1 MSKVLSPTVSTSVR
15 QKPFCRRDLLL
26 GLGAGSLLLGPL
38 GRPRLAF
45 AQTPQA
51 QRRFLVFFTSNGHA
65 SSGFGTNGSGASFSL
80 NPGMSGA
87 ESVKDHVSYINRLSL
102 KNRSDNVR
110 DFHNKLPALL
120 TGKTTMVAATA
131 QGASIDQVVAD
142 LSGKAPLTLKV
153 YTDSVRSSEG
163 NSQLLSWKAPGLPN
177 RNEDK
182 PVSIYRNV
190 FEAALPTEAKTDE
203 GAKRILEQNKSVL
216 DYNLEDL
223 KLFQGRLQNA
233 ESRQQLE
240 VHLERIRFAE
250 KGVADALASGGSG
263 GAVGGVC
270 NNEAA
275 KQAGIYVPPKQ
286 EGVPYN
292 IPNFEKHGDVTRQ
305 LLVAA
310 FACGLKTAGSVMW
323 QWEGG
328 GINPAGGA
336 GKEDDHHFVS
346 HGEGGPAAWQRI
358 DTYYS
363 GQFAKYLNDFK
374 TAGILDDTVVV
385 WATLLRNNG
394 PADHCHNDLK
404 FVVGGG
410 KNLGIRHRQTIDLPS
425 AGGDSAR
432 AAQGSSAWGVNDLW
446 TTVLQAMGGK
456 GNFGDH
462 TKGVIPALWAPA

>member
-1 MSKVLSPTVSTSVR
+1 MSKLLSLTASTSV
-15 QKPFCRRDLLL
+15 QNKPFRRRDLLL

-38 GRPRLAF
+38 ARPRFAF

-51 QRRFLVFFTSNGHA
+51 HRRFMVFFTSNGHA
-65 SSGFGTNGSGASFSL
+65 SSGFGTNGSGASFTL

-87 ESVKDHVSYINRLSL
+87 EAMKDHISYINRLSI
-102 KNRSDNVR
+102 KNRPDSIR

-120 TGKTTMVAATA
+120 TGKTTSGPAT
-131 QGASIDQVVAD
+131 GMGPSIDQVVAD
-142 LSGKAPLTLKV
+142 LSGKAPLTLKI
-153 YTDSVRSSEG
+153 YTDSVRSGEG
-163 NSQLLSWKAPGLPN
+163 NSQLLSWKGPGLPN
-177 RNEDK
+177 RNDDK
-182 PVSIYRNV
+182 PVTIYKNV
-190 FEAALPTEAKTDE
+190 FESVLPAEGKTDE

-223 KLFQGRLQNA
+223 KLFQGRLQDA
-233 ESRQQLE
+233 EARQQLE

-250 KGVADALASGGSG
+250 KGVADALAQG
-263 GAVGGVC
+263 GAVSGTC
-270 NNEAA
+270 SNAEA
-275 KQAGIYVPPKQ
+275 KQAGMYVPPKQ

-292 IPNFEKHGDVTRQ
+292 IPNFEKHGEVTRQ

-310 FACGLKTAGSVMW
+310 FACGLKTAGTVMW

-328 GINPAGGA
+328 GINPNGGV
-336 GKEDDHHFVS
+336 GKADDHHNVS
-346 HGEGGPAAWQRI
+346 HGEGGVAAWQRI

-363 GQFAKYLNDFK
+363 GQFAKYLSDFK
-374 TAGILDDTVVV
+374 AAGILDDTVVV

-432 AAQGSSAWGVNDLW
+432 VAQGSAAWGVNDLW
-446 TTVLQAMGGK
+446 TTVLQSMGGK

-462 TKGVIPALWAPA
+462 TKGVIPGLWAPA